1 MSITRRPT
9 TAVGVAIVDALL
21 FEEGKPPIRY
31 VRATNIASQMKY
43 CRIPDITDSMNRS
56 ARDSLVMSFA
66 IGAATSAAATGTS
79 GL

>member
-1 MSITRRPT
+1 
-9 TAVGVAIVDALL
+9 
-21 FEEGKPPIRY
+21 
-31 VRATNIASQMKY
+31 MKY

-56 ARDSLVMSFA
+56 ERDSLVMSFA